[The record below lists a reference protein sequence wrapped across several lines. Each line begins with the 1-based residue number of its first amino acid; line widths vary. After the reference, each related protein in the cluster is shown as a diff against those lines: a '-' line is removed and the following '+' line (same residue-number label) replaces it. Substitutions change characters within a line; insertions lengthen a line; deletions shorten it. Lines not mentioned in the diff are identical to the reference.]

1 MLANRCG
8 YLKQNVMKLQE
19 TKKIYDSILKIA
31 KKNKD
36 LLNFDFQSLELKATN
51 HLFGLELK
59 EVYGLEID
67 EKRINNIQ
75 YQEMKDNVHLTF
87 IDSETRTIS
96 WEDNGKKPKG
106 ERLIKFSYP
115 TGAYIFG
122 GDYPTIFFEK
132 FFFELKSFNPDY
144 CDSANKSL
152 YFKLE
157 NAKDVFNNYDT
168 IFKKYYELNKED
180 FKKREIIRKQKEL
193 DDLLAK

>member
-19 TKKIYDSILKIA
+19 TKQIYDSILKIA
-31 KKNKD
+31 RKNKD
-36 LLNFDFQSLELKATN
+36 LLNFDFDSLELKAKN

-59 EVYGLEID
+59 EVYGLEIN
-67 EKRINNIQ
+67 EKIINNIQ
-75 YQEMKDNVHLTF
+75 YQELKNNVHLTY
-87 IDSETRTIS
+87 IDSERTTIS
-96 WEDNGKKPKG
+96 WEDSGKKPQG

-144 CDSANKSL
+144 CDSANKAL

-157 NAKDVFNNYDT
+157 NAKEIFNKYDS
-168 IFKKYYELNKED
+168 IIKKYDELNKED
-180 FKKREIIRKQKEL
+180 IKQREILRKQKEL
-193 DDLLAK
+193 ADLMSK

>member
-1 MLANRCG
+1 
-8 YLKQNVMKLQE
+8 MKLQE

-36 LLNFDFQSLELKATN
+36 LLNFDFQVLELKAKN

-59 EVYGLEID
+59 EVYGLQID

-75 YQEMKDNVHLTF
+75 YQELKDNVHLTF

-132 FFFELKSFNPDY
+132 LFFELKSFNPDY

-152 YFKLE
+152 YFKLK

-168 IFKKYYELNKED
+168 ILKKYYELNKED

-193 DDLLAK
+193 ADLMAK

>member
-1 MLANRCG
+1 
-8 YLKQNVMKLQE
+8 MKLQE

-36 LLNFDFQSLELKATN
+36 LLNYDFQSLELQAKN

-75 YQEMKDNVHLTF
+75 YQELKNNVHLTF
-87 IDSETRTIS
+87 IDSERTTIS

-115 TGAYIFG
+115 TGAYIFSS
-122 GDYPTIFFEK
+122 DYPTVLFEK

-157 NAKDVFNNYDT
+157 NAKDVFNNYDS
-168 IFKKYYELNKED
+168 ILKKYYDLNKED
-180 FKKREIIRKQKEL
+180 FKQREIIRKQKEL
-193 DDLLAK
+193 ADLMAK

>member
-1 MLANRCG
+1 MS
-8 YLKQNVMKLQE
+8 LKE

-31 KKNKD
+31 KDNKD
-36 LLNFDFQSLELKATN
+36 ILNYDFQSLELQAKN

-59 EVYGLEID
+59 EVYGLKID

-75 YQEMKDNVHLTF
+75 YQELKNNVHLTF
-87 IDSETRTIS
+87 IDSERTTIS
-96 WEDNGKKPKG
+96 WEDSGKKPQG

-115 TGAYIFG
+115 AGAYIFG

-157 NAKDVFNNYDT
+157 NAKEVFNNYDS
-168 IFKKYYELNKED
+168 IIKKYYELNKED
-180 FKKREIIRKQKEL
+180 FKQRKIIRMQEEL
-193 DDLLAK
+193 DKLKNK